1 MLERTYTFP
10 TQMRMREGAS
20 NKTELDDILLE
31 HFPNATKVERATS
44 SEDRNG
50 TDRWI
55 TMHSGEKESVDVKV
69 REEDWLKKRGQD
81 DVALEIWSVMGKKVG
96 WTRDTTKRTN
106 WIFFL
111 WKDTGRN
118 MLVPFPMLCSIFI
131 EHWEEWSKIFFS
143 PIQRTPYAMGG
154 YYKSQC
160 VYVPRTLIWKEI
172 YKVYGGASQRNVNP
186 DALLIDGIQRAKD
199 RSYATTRIE
208 KPKLTDRERT
218 IIDSFPVQ
226 EGLWT

>member
-1 MLERTYTFP
+1 MIERTYTFP
-10 TQMRMREGAS
+10 NQMRMSEGAS

-55 TMHSGEKESVDVKV
+55 TMHSGEKE
-69 REEDWLKKRGQD
+69 
-81 DVALEIWSVMGKKVG
+81 
-96 WTRDTTKRTN
+96 
-106 WIFFL
+106 
-111 WKDTGRN
+111 
-118 MLVPFPMLCSIFI
+118 
-131 EHWEEWSKIFFS
+131 SKIFFS